1 MAKIKVLLVDDE
13 PAILR
18 VVQLAM
24 LSTIDCEVATALSGD
39 EALLLMEKDPADVL
53 VADIKMPG
61 MDGIAL
67 VDKVAELYPK
77 TMRLILSARTNG
89 ELGLRAAGATHQFY
103 LKPTDVNIIANRI
116 KRIIKLRNVMP
127 SAGMEQMISQ
137 IRSLPSI
144 PAVYTALSRELRNSK
159 SSMEKI
165 GRILEQ
171 DIAMSAKV
179 LQLVNSAFFGM
190 REHVNKPSLAVV
202 LLGEKVLQ
210 SLLLGLHIF
219 TEWSRP
225 EVPFFS
231 IQKLWQHSLNVA
243 TSAQALAL
251 AEGFGETTATEFY
264 AGGLF
269 HDIGKI
275 VIAENMPESFAQ
287 AHRMSHEREIPLIQA
302 EKEVLGTT
310 HAEAGA
316 YLMALWGFSDN
327 IVNMCAY
334 HHVPSNFA
342 QPGFT
347 PVTAVHLAN
356 VFDHEHMTSYKDSV
370 TLDKSYIQ
378 REGFE
383 RKMENWRSVMLR
395 AAKKQPG

>member
-24 LSTIDCEVATALSGD
+24 LSTIDCEVTTALSGD
-39 EALLLMEKDPADVL
+39 EALLLMENAQFDVL

-103 LKPTDVNIIANRI
+103 LKPTDVNIIAGRI

-127 SAGMEQMISQ
+127 SEGMEQMISQ

-144 PAVYTALSRELRNSK
+144 PAVYTALSKELRNSK
-159 SSMEKI
+159 SSMERI

-190 REHVNKPSLAVV
+190 RERVYKPSLAVV

-210 SLLLGLHIF
+210 SLLLGVHVF
-219 TEWSRP
+219 TEWTRP
-225 EVPFFS
+225 EIPFFS
-231 IQKLWQHSLNVA
+231 IQRLWQHSLSVA
-243 TSAQALAL
+243 MNAQALAL
-251 AEGFGETTATEFY
+251 AEGYGETAAAEFY

-275 VIAENMPESFAQ
+275 VIADNMPQSFAQ
-287 AHRMSHEREIPLIQA
+287 AHQLSHEREIPIFQA

-310 HAEAGA
+310 HGEAGA
-316 YLMALWGFSDN
+316 YLMALWGFSDH

-334 HHVPSNFA
+334 HHLPSNFS

-356 VFDHEHMTSYKDSV
+356 VFDHEHMLNGKSSE

-383 RKMENWRSVMLR
+383 RKLENWRGVMVR